1 MDGGRAPAVPGGPGE
16 AREGRLA
23 RHFPTLCH
31 DTDTDTGG
39 QPCPEVL
46 PEAEQPHTEEEEV
59 QPL

>member
-1 MDGGRAPAVPGGPGE
+1 MDRGRAPDVPRRPRE

-23 RHFPTLCH
+23 RHFPALRH
-31 DTDTDTGG
+31 NTDPNTGG

-46 PEAEQPHTEEEEV
+46 PEAEQLHTEEEEV

>member
-1 MDGGRAPAVPGGPGE
+1 MDRGRAPDLPCRPRQ

-23 RHFPTLCH
+23 RHFSTLCH
-31 DTDTDTGG
+31 DTDTDAGG
-39 QPCPEVL
+39 QPCPEVF